1 MTLSLAIGAGVAVLT
16 GAGGGVGICIA
27 AGRATRAMSHQP
39 ELTSKITSTMLLGC
53 AMASS
58 ASIYGLVI
66 SLIPIFS

>member
-1 MTLSLAIGAGVAVLT
+1 MDFNLAIGAGCAVLT

-27 AGRATRAMSHQP
+27 AARAIRAMSHSP
-39 ELTSKITSTMLLGC
+39 NLSSKITSTMLLGC

-66 SLIPIFS
+66 ALILIFS